1 MSLKRKNIIIII
13 AIIVSITIV
22 GLAIEKII
30 NEKDYNSNII
40 QEELDEEEIDT
51 NESQNNDKENYNGEH
66 DGDFDYDIEETENVI
81 KNGDNNS
88 GDNNSTNKIYIY
100 ITGEVNNQGV
110 VILNKGSRVKD
121 AIDIAGGITE
131 KANITKLN
139 LAYVLEDGM
148 KINIPNDNDLREN
161 PDFKYI
167 INGSDDR
174 NDEVRKENVDS
185 SNESKTVTSSSS
197 SSKKSGIVNINTASQ
212 TELETLPGIGPSIA
226 LKIINYRKENG
237 KFSSIEDIK
246 NVSGIG
252 ENKFNEL
259 KKYIG
264 V

>member
-139 LAYVLEDGM
+139 LAYILEDGM
-148 KINIPNDNDLREN
+148 KINIPNDNDLKEN

-167 INGSDDR
+167 INGSDDGD
-174 NDEVRKENVDS
+174 DEVRKENVDS

>member
-13 AIIVSITIV
+13 AIIVSTTIV

-30 NEKDYNSNII
+30 NEKDYNSNIM
-40 QEELDEEEIDT
+40 QEELNEEEINA
-51 NESQNNDKENYNGEH
+51 NESQDNDKENYNGEH
-66 DGDFDYDIEETENVI
+66 DGNFDYDIEETENVI
-81 KNGDNNS
+81 KNGNNNS

-110 VILNKGSRVKD
+110 VSLNKGSRVKD
-121 AIDIAGGITE
+121 AIDTAGGITE

-148 KINIPNDNDLREN
+148 KINIPNDNDLKEN

-167 INGSDDR
+167 INGSDDG
-174 NDEVRKENVDS
+174 NDEVINENGDS

-197 SSKKSGIVNINTASQ
+197 SKKSRTVNINTASQ

>member
-1 MSLKRKNIIIII
+1 M
-13 AIIVSITIV
+13 
-22 GLAIEKII
+22 
-30 NEKDYNSNII
+30 
-40 QEELDEEEIDT
+40 
-51 NESQNNDKENYNGEH
+51 
-66 DGDFDYDIEETENVI
+66 
-81 KNGDNNS
+81 
-88 GDNNSTNKIYIY
+88 
-100 ITGEVNNQGV
+100 
-110 VILNKGSRVKD
+110 KD

-167 INGSDDR
+167 INGSDDG

>member
-167 INGSDDR
+167 INGSDDG

-197 SSKKSGIVNINTASQ
+197 SSKKSGIVNIHTASQ